1 MRLLPMSDLMQKHY
15 ESWWAGGRRN
25 IKKHYKNIR
34 KLIGGRVEKYHR
46 HIIRVGGR
54 SGGETL

>member
-1 MRLLPMSDLMQKHY
+1 MSDLMQKHY

>member
-1 MRLLPMSDLMQKHY
+1 MRV
-15 ESWWAGGRRN
+15 GGRVGGGTL
-25 IKKHYKNIR
+25 KKHYKNIR
-34 KLIGGRVEKYHR
+34 KLIGGRVEKYYR